1 MPFSSIPEAV
11 RDIKQGKLV
20 IVVDDPDRENE
31 GDLVCAASK
40 TTPELIN
47 FMARYGRGLICLPVV
62 GERLDQLNVGAMVQH
77 NREVRDAAFT
87 VSVDAV
93 KGVSTGVS
101 AADRAR
107 TIRTLINPKTKPD
120 DLSRPGHIF
129 PLRYRQGGV
138 LVRAGHTEAAVDLA
152 EMAGLYPAGVICEI
166 MNEDGTMARMPELK
180 RFARR
185 HHLKMITIKDLI
197 EYRRRTE
204 RLVNRIVTAQLPSRF
219 GNFAVH
225 LYEDAVNREQHLA
238 IVCGDVSG
246 KKNVLVRV
254 HSSCF
259 TGDTLGSLRCDCGE
273 QLEKALERIGKEGR
287 GVVLYMHQEGRG
299 IGLENKLKAYALQDQ
314 GMDTVQA
321 NEALGFKP
329 DLRQYGIGAQILVD
343 LGLSTIRLMTNNPR
357 KIVGIEGYGL
367 HVAERVPLEMPANR
381 VNKKYLST
389 KKNKL
394 GHLLDQIL
402 VH

>member
-1 MPFSSIPEAV
+1 MPFSSIPDAI
-11 RDIKQGKLV
+11 RDIKNGKLI

-31 GDLVCAASK
+31 GDLVCAAAK
-40 TTPELIN
+40 TTPDLIN
-47 FMARYGRGLICLPVV
+47 FMARYGRGLICLPVI
-62 GERLDQLNVGAMVQH
+62 GERLDQLSVGAMVQH
-77 NREVRDAAFT
+77 SREVRDAAFT
-87 VSVDAV
+87 VSIDAV
-93 KGVSTGVS
+93 KGVTTGVS

-107 TIRTLINPKTKPD
+107 TIRTLIDPKTKPE

-129 PLRYRQGGV
+129 PLRYRDGGV

-152 EMAGLYPAGVICEI
+152 KMAGLYPAGVICEI

-180 RFARR
+180 TFARR
-185 HHLKMITIKDLI
+185 HRLKMITIKDLI

-204 RLVNRIVTAQLPSRF
+204 RLVNRIVTTRLPTRF
-219 GNFAVH
+219 GDFAVH
-225 LYEDAVNREQHLA
+225 LYEDALNREQHLA
-238 IVCGDVSG
+238 IVSGDIEN

-273 QLEKALERIGKEGR
+273 QLEKALNMIGKEGR

-299 IGLENKLKAYALQDQ
+299 IGLENKLKAYALQDG

-343 LGLSTIRLMTNNPR
+343 LGLSSIRLMTNNPR

-367 HVAERVPLEMPANR
+367 HVTQRVPLEIKANR
-381 VNKKYLST
+381 KNKKYLRT
-389 KKNKL
+389 KKTKL

>member
-1 MPFSSIPEAV
+1 MPFTSIPEAV
-11 RDIKQGKLV
+11 RDIKNGKLI

-31 GDLVCAASK
+31 GDLVCASAK
-40 TTPELIN
+40 ATPAMIN

-62 GERLDQLNVGAMVQH
+62 GERLDQLRVGAMVQH

-87 VSVDAV
+87 VSIDAV
-93 KGVSTGVS
+93 KGVTTGVS

-107 TIRTLINPKTKPD
+107 TIRTLINPKTKPE

-129 PLRYRQGGV
+129 PLRYREGGV

-152 EMAGLYPAGVICEI
+152 KMAGLYPAGVICEI

-180 RFARR
+180 TFARR

-204 RLVNRIVTAQLPSRF
+204 RLVNRIVTTRLPTRF

-225 LYEDAVNREQHLA
+225 LYEDALNREQHLA
-238 IVCGDVSG
+238 IVAGDVAG

-273 QLEKALERIGKEGR
+273 QLDRALEMIGNEGR

-299 IGLENKLKAYALQDQ
+299 IGLENKLKAYALQDG

-343 LGLSTIRLMTNNPR
+343 LGLSSIRLLTNNPR

-367 HVAERVPLEMPANR
+367 HVTQRVPLEIPANQS
-381 VNKKYLST
+381 NKKYLKT
-389 KKNKL
+389 KKAKL
-394 GHLLDQIL
+394 GHLLEQITIR
-402 VH
+402 

>member
-1 MPFSSIPEAV
+1 MPFASIPDAV
-11 RDIKQGKLV
+11 RDIKQGKLI

-40 TTPELIN
+40 TTPDLIN
-47 FMARYGRGLICLPVV
+47 FMARFGRGLICLPVI
-62 GERLDQLNVGAMVQH
+62 GERLDQLNIGAMVQQ

-93 KGVSTGVS
+93 KGTTTGVS
-101 AADRAR
+101 AADRSR
-107 TIRTLINPKTKPD
+107 TIRTLIHPKTKPE

-129 PLRYRQGGV
+129 PLRYRDGGV

-152 EMAGLYPAGVICEI
+152 KMAGLYPAGVICEI
-166 MNEDGTMARMPELK
+166 MNEDGTMARMGQLK
-180 RFARR
+180 PFARR
-185 HHLKMITIKDLI
+185 HRLKMITIKDLI

-204 RLVNRIVTAQLPSRF
+204 RLVNRIVTTRLPTRY
-219 GNFAVH
+219 GDFAVH
-225 LYEDAVNREQHLA
+225 LYEDALNREQHLA
-238 IVCGDVSG
+238 IVAGEVEG
-246 KKNVLVRV
+246 HKNVLVRV

-259 TGDTLGSLRCDCGE
+259 TGDTLSSLRCDCGE
-273 QLEKALERIGKEGR
+273 QLARALEMIGKEKR

-321 NEALGFKP
+321 NAALGFKP
-329 DLRQYGIGAQILVD
+329 DLRQYGIGAQILAD
-343 LGLSTIRLMTNNPR
+343 LGLSSIRLLTNNPR

-367 HVAERVPLEMPANR
+367 HVSQRVPLEIPANR
-381 VNKKYLST
+381 VNKKYLNT
-389 KKNKL
+389 KKLKL

-402 VH
+402 VQ